1 MDEGVISGGMLPKIQ
16 SCLAA
21 LEAGVKKVHMIDGR
35 MQHSLLLE
43 MFTDKGVG
51 TEILGESE
59 SI

>member
-1 MDEGVISGGMLPKIQ
+1 M
-16 SCLAA
+16 AA
-21 LEAGVKKVHMIDGR
+21 RDAGVRKVHMIDGR

-59 SI
+59 SV